1 MVKDTVDEYWYSL
14 AEAMLNYQPINS
26 ERKKKKET
34 VIRVLQALDFYR
46 EDKLT
51 DIEQID
57 KIINA
62 LNIASAEQMIK
73 KKVYQPFQ

>member
-1 MVKDTVDEYWYSL
+1 
-14 AEAMLNYQPINS
+14 MLNYVSINS
-26 ERKKKKET
+26 ERKRRKET

-46 EDKLT
+46 ENKLT

-57 KIINA
+57 KIIND

>member
-1 MVKDTVDEYWYSL
+1 
-14 AEAMLNYQPINS
+14 MLNYVSINS
-26 ERKKKKET
+26 ERKRRKET

-46 EDKLT
+46 ENKLI

-57 KIINA
+57 KIINT
-62 LNIASAEQMIK
+62 LNIVSAEQMIK